1 MCVCVVCVGV
11 RPHRFWK
18 ISAPVYLLYKVT
30 IKGTFEHVLPAI
42 FSTPSTFIICAVSQK
57 AASTC
62 VREHIL
68 VRASTCILAR
78 ERILVRE
85 GRPSWVRLQHCRTSC
100 AVSLKPASTCVR
112 EHILRREHGG
122 INLLAAAQ
130 WLELFI
136 GPQRQARRK
145 QITCLNSQNY
155 VQIWEFAVRTDY
167 VQILKSQ
174 CPKHVSYRKSL
185 YRTFEK

>member
-1 MCVCVVCVGV
+1 MSSVSRVSSVTHATHATHATHPTYQLTLLTLLMLLTLYTQYNMYTHTHIIQHIYMCVCVVCVCV

-85 GRPSWVRLQHCRTSC
+85 GRPS
-100 AVSLKPASTCVR
+100 
-112 EHILRREHGG
+112 
-122 INLLAAAQ
+122 
-130 WLELFI
+130 
-136 GPQRQARRK
+136 
-145 QITCLNSQNY
+145 
-155 VQIWEFAVRTDY
+155 
-167 VQILKSQ
+167 
-174 CPKHVSYRKSL
+174 
-185 YRTFEK
+185 